1 MSTTE
6 TVRAWSTTAATNATA
21 DAAIASSD
29 SQSPD
34 TVDNNIRSIMVAVK
48 KQENDTGG
56 ALAAGGTANALT
68 VTTGQVLESGQLAA
82 GLRLL
87 LRATADNTSTTVTFA
102 PDGLTA
108 ANIKRADGSAL
119 AIGSIKS
126 GMYLD
131 LVYNTGSSEWRCAN
145 ILPVGAASGGG
156 LVLLTSGAASGATLD
171 LVLTTYTGYR
181 GLRIV
186 LAGFI
191 PASDSKVLQAKV
203 STDGGSSWDASGYS
217 YSNVQVNDAGT
228 STTNSSGTGGS
239 GTLLQFGSASV
250 NMVGS
255 GAAEGINLVFEMFK
269 QTSTALWTRFNWSGY
284 FIDSTA
290 TPGGVHLIGGGS
302 RMTAQDTD
310 GIRFFFSS
318 GNITSGDYA
327 VYGYA

>member
-56 ALAAGGTANALT
+56 NLAAGGTANALT

-119 AIGSIKS
+119 AVGSIKS

-145 ILPVGAASGGG
+145 IAPVTAGAQGSALASFSVRKSADQTISSAAETLVTWNTEDTDVGSFFASNTWTPPAGKVIVVASVYLQLLSAEAYYIIICKNGLGNGVAQGQVTATAGTPSQIAEVTWVGA
-156 LVLLTSGAASGATLD
+156 V
-171 LVLTTYTGYR
+171 TG
-181 GLRIV
+181 
-186 LAGFI
+186 
-191 PASDSKVLQAKV
+191 SDTITV
-203 STDGGSSWDASGYS
+203 T
-217 YSNVQVNDAGT
+217 VQ
-228 STTNSSGTGGS
+228 
-239 GTLLQFGSASV
+239 
-250 NMVGS
+250 
-255 GAAEGINLVFEMFK
+255 
-269 QTSTALWTRFNWSGY
+269 STADTSYQVSAGVPFTRFQ
-284 FIDSTA
+284 
-290 TPGGVHLIGGGS
+290 GS
-302 RMTAQDTD
+302 M
-310 GIRFFFSS
+310 I
-318 GNITSGDYA
+318 
-327 VYGYA
+327 